1 MLMAVCHSVETGW
14 RKVEDLD
21 TLSDLRASRGTLLW
35 AEADVSDLT
44 KEDVATIAEEF
55 GLHPLAVEDAV
66 HLRQRPKI
74 DIYDNHSFLVLHQMN
89 EESGQ
94 LEAAQIS
101 CFIGARYVLTLHE
114 GATKTLEEAKRRWQ
128 QEEAEFGGAQA
139 VLTHTLLDV
148 VVDDYQRIVDALENE
163 VEDLEDIVLE
173 APLSPV
179 QTQLYSVKQRTS
191 RLRRYVTP
199 LQRVIDNLMS
209 PLNEHHIPPQV
220 HPLFRDVQDHVLRIT
235 DQVRNIEDLDEAAI
249 ELKRSAEAEVLSD
262 ATKRLS
268 GWAAIVAVPT
278 LITGIYGMNLGLWPP
293 PGTTWGFYAVLGF
306 IFVLSGFLYTFF
318 KKKDWI

>member
-1 MLMAVCHSVETGW
+1 MLLAVCHSSETGW
-14 RKVEDLD
+14 SEVQDLSS
-21 TLSDLRASRGTLLW
+21 LSDLRAERGKLLW
-35 AEADVSDLT
+35 AEADIRDLT
-44 KEDVATIAEEF
+44 DEDVETIAEEF
-55 GLHPLAVEDAV
+55 GLHQLAVEDAV

-74 DIYDNHSFLVLHQMN
+74 DIYDNHSFLVVHQMN
-89 EESGQ
+89 EENGQ
-94 LEAAQIS
+94 LEAAQIA
-101 CFIGARYVLTLHE
+101 CFIGERYVLTLHE
-114 GATKTLEEAKRRWQ
+114 AAHKTLDEAKRRWKE
-128 QEEAEFGGAQA
+128 EEAEFGSGAA

-148 VVDDYQRIVDALENE
+148 VVDDYQRIVDELEAE

-179 QTQLYSVKQRTS
+179 QHQLYSVKQRTS

-199 LQRVIDNLMS
+199 LQRVIDNLTS
-209 PLNEHHIPPQV
+209 PLNEHRIPPEV

-249 ELKRSAEAEVLSD
+249 DLKRSAEAEVLSD

-268 GWAAIVAVPT
+268 GWAAIIAVPT
-278 LITGIYGMNLGLWPP
+278 LITGVYGMNLGIWPP
-293 PGTTWGFYAVLGF
+293 ADSRWGFLAILGVMVAVC
-306 IFVLSGFLYTFF
+306 GFLYMYF